1 MKKLICMVMSLCL
14 LLSLSACVNEQP
26 GQTESSSNPAET
38 TSAAASVLD
47 VYYLK
52 GHTVSEQILNYFV
65 SDTVTIHA
73 VGFDD
78 IEAMDLQIAAEI
90 GTGKGPDVI
99 LFPSTTTLDT
109 EKMARNG
116 AFLDLSSM
124 LEEEKTEEQYY
135 TAVLSA
141 GNIGGKQLLMPLRF
155 RLLSLITSQEALA
168 EMGLSPSDI
177 DTVPEMVN
185 VLTQKAADYPAE
197 EAAVLVNYPAGSGF
211 GLLYD
216 NLRLSGLQVADLENQ
231 SLGVSKELFQSIA
244 QYTKMQWQELA
255 DFQPVWSK
263 YIGSDLTEVFTR
275 ARIQV
280 RGYSMFQDLRYY
292 HSFYDQALG
301 QTMTFITYPNY
312 EDPAG
317 ITADVLLYAAVL
329 GNTDQEEAARSF
341 VRSAMD
347 TPIRDIGDDLSVSR
361 QWTDYLL
368 DKVSRWDGNTM
379 SIGASKSITVE
390 KMSEELRNSCEAV
403 LERIT
408 SASIRNGAVSAVLAE
423 TMEAYITGEASFE
436 ACYTK
441 FENQLGIYLYE

>member
-1 MKKLICMVMSLCL
+1 MSLCL
-14 LLSLSACVNEQP
+14 LIFFTACTDTQPEQTAP
-26 GQTESSSNPAET
+26 SSGELPM
-38 TSAAASVLD
+38 LD

-65 SDTVTIHA
+65 SDTVA
-73 VGFDD
+73 VNAVSFDD
-78 IEAMDLQIAAEI
+78 IEAMDLQIATEI
-90 GTGKGPDVI
+90 GIGKGPDVI
-99 LFPSTTTLDT
+99 LFPNTTSLDT

-116 AFLDLSSM
+116 AFLDMSSI
-124 LEEEKTEEQYY
+124 LKEDNIDEQYY

-155 RLLSLITSQEALA
+155 RLLSLITTQEALS
-168 EMGLSPSDI
+168 EMGLSMADI
-177 DTVPEMVN
+177 DTVPEMVD
-185 VLTQKAADYPAE
+185 VLTKKAADYPAE
-197 EAAVLVNYPAGSGF
+197 EAAILVNYPAGSGS

-231 SLGVSKELFQSIA
+231 ALGVSEELFQSIA
-244 QYTKMQWQELA
+244 KYTKTQWQQMK
-255 DFQPVWSK
+255 DFQPVWTK

-301 QTMTFITYPNY
+301 HTMAFVTYPNY
-312 EDPAG
+312 EDATG

-329 GNTDQEEAARSF
+329 ENTDQEEAARSF
-341 VRSAMD
+341 IRSAMD

-361 QWTDYLL
+361 QWTNDLL
-368 DKVSRWDGNTM
+368 DKVSRWDGRKT
-379 SIGASKSITVE
+379 SIGASKSIKVE
-390 KMSEELRNSCEAV
+390 KMSQELRSSCEAV
-403 LERIT
+403 MERIT
-408 SASIRNGAVSAVLAE
+408 SASIRNGAVSAVLTE
-423 TMEAYITGEASFE
+423 TMDAYITGEASFE
-436 ACYTK
+436 ECYAK